1 MIYGVAI
8 LAACMFAGGFIGNLL
23 GLLIGLNSD
32 VGGVGFAMILL
43 LIVTN
48 SEKISNKLPKGTF
61 EGLNF
66 WKNMFI
72 PIIIA
77 MSASQNVYHAIS
89 SGTLALVGGVAVVAL
104 CFGIFILLNTIV
116 NKKKNN
122 IEKEEE

>member
-32 VGGVGFAMILL
+32 VGGVGFAMIFL

-48 SEKISNKLPKGTF
+48 SEKISSKLPKGTL

-72 PIIIA
+72 PII
-77 MSASQNVYHAIS
+77 MQTQPRSQS
-89 SGTLALVGGVAVVAL
+89 P
-104 CFGIFILLNTIV
+104 LLQ
-116 NKKKNN
+116 
-122 IEKEEE
+122 